1 MKTLPLRNGRLPY
14 SYHMLW
20 VSLAVS
26 LVILSPLYL
35 LLHYGLVS
43 LLLTVWITVG
53 VIVLAAL
60 YESSLLLILTR
71 HMLKSTKVENKK
83 DR

>member
-1 MKTLPLRNGRLPY
+1 MKPLPLRNSRLPY

-20 VSLAVS
+20 VSLASS

-35 LLHYGLVS
+35 LLHFGMIS

-60 YESSLLLILTR
+60 YESSLLFILTR
-71 HMLKSTKVENKK
+71 HMLKSTRN
-83 DR
+83 DHQDP

>member
-1 MKTLPLRNGRLPY
+1 MKPLPLRNSQLPY
-14 SYHMLW
+14 SYNMLW
-20 VSLAVS
+20 VSLATS

-35 LLHYGLVS
+35 LLYFGMIS

-60 YESSLLLILTR
+60 YESSLLFILTR
-71 HMLKSTKVENKK
+71 HMLKSTKNDPEGP
-83 DR
+83 

>member
-35 LLHYGLVS
+35 LLHFGLVS

-71 HMLKSTKVENKK
+71 HTLKSTKADDE
-83 DR
+83 RCR

>member
-1 MKTLPLRNGRLPY
+1 MKTLPLRNSRLPY

-20 VSLAVS
+20 VSLASS

-35 LLHYGLVS
+35 LLHFGMIS

-60 YESSLLLILTR
+60 YESSLLFILTR
-71 HMLKSTKVENKK
+71 HMLKNIRN
-83 DR
+83 DHQDP